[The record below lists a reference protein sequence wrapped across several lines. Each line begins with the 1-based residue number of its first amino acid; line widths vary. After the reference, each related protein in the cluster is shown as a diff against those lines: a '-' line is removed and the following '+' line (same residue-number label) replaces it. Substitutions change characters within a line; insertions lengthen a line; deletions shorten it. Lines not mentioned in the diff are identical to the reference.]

1 MNASSP
7 QGAGAEERGGAQ
19 WAWITA
25 AALGVLCFATLKH
38 LLDIGLVGH
47 DTYPLLEG
55 VVGRSAGELWT
66 AKFLDGQ
73 LGMELHRP
81 VQNSLLALEH
91 AAFGLA
97 PRGWQWVHL
106 FDWTALVLSAFAL
119 AWRLLAR
126 LEPGGS
132 PARRALLAALPALGF
147 ALHPLLEEIA
157 PVVSRNHDPQALA
170 LTFAGLWL
178 AAGRGFGALHAIALA
193 VICLLAAGIKE
204 TGYFVGP
211 FAALL
216 RFFAVEEQ
224 GFVRRL
230 TRVVRDTGLAALAV
244 AGLLALRVSV
254 LGGAGEGAKGLFHAP
269 AMFAAWAKLLVPQP
283 GLQDSAAQQ
292 ALALLQL
299 VAVVALLGLSLRQL
313 PPQRRPVLIGIVAV
327 GVVWMLL
334 GGVLSGLA
342 GDARSWRLLFP
353 YAGFALLCIPA
364 LGALAAPV
372 FRWPAALLASAL
384 LAGVLARGAYAPL
397 FAEYDQWQ
405 TGTERL
411 HTFQERVLAG
421 IDGAQVGDVLFEIGP
436 PSFAKAADPHRPHVQ
451 APAILG
457 THSLRSYLALTRPG
471 VPVRVT
477 GLHGLL
483 GQPRDV
489 VQLALSSEFDS
500 YAGLGRRFADAV
512 ALLTL
517 EHPPAQ
523 RYMRFM
529 REAKQENDA
538 QRAREMLLSGI
549 SAAGSTSAPYVRTI
563 LAYFRSIE
571 DPVAVQAIERQL
583 ERWQVP
589 VEGRQLPAP
598 SAEPVP

>member
-1 MNASSP
+1 MSASSP
-7 QGAGAEERGGAQ
+7 EGAVAEEPGGARL
-19 WAWITA
+19 AWITA
-25 AALGVLCFATLKH
+25 GALGALCFFTLKH
-38 LLDIGLVGH
+38 ILGIGLVGH

-66 AKFLDGQ
+66 AKFLDGA

-91 AAFGLA
+91 AAFGLE

-106 FDWTALVLSAFAL
+106 LDWTALVLSAFAL

-126 LEPGGS
+126 LEPEGS
-132 PARRALLAALPALGF
+132 PARRALLAGLPALGF
-147 ALHPLLEEIA
+147 ALHPLVEEIA
-157 PVVSRNHDPQALA
+157 PVVSRNHDPQALT

-178 AAGRGFGALHAIALA
+178 AAGRRFGALHAVALA
-193 VICLLAAGIKE
+193 VICVLAAGIKE

-216 RFFAVEEQ
+216 RFFAVDAA
-224 GFVRRL
+224 GFGRRFV
-230 TRVVRDTGLAALAV
+230 RVVRDTGLAALAV

-269 AMFAAWAKLLVPQP
+269 AMFAAWGKLLVPQP
-283 GLQDSAAQQ
+283 GLQDSTLQQ
-292 ALALLQL
+292 ALAGLQL
-299 VAVVALLGLSLRQL
+299 VALVALLCVSHTKL
-313 PPQRRPVLIGIVAV
+313 PAQRRPLLLGIVAV

-364 LGALAAPV
+364 LGALAGPV
-372 FRWPAALLASAL
+372 LRAPAALLAAVL
-384 LAGVLARGAYAPL
+384 VAGLIARSAYAPL

-405 TGTERL
+405 SGTERL
-411 HTFQERVLAG
+411 HTFQERVLSG
-421 IDGAQVGDVLFEIGP
+421 IDGAEVGDVLFEIGP
-436 PSFAKAADPHRPHVQ
+436 PSFAKPEDTSRPHVQ

-483 GQPRDV
+483 GKPKDV

-529 REAKQENDA
+529 REAKQDNDA
-538 QRAREMLLSGI
+538 ERAREMLLSGI
-549 SAAGSTSAPYVRTI
+549 AAAGRTSAPYVRTI

-571 DPVAVQAIERQL
+571 DPIAVAALEAQL
-583 ERWQVP
+583 ERWKVP
-589 VEGRQLPAP
+589 MDGKQLPAP
-598 SAEPVP
+598 GAALTP

>member
-1 MNASSP
+1 M
-7 QGAGAEERGGAQ
+7 
-19 WAWITA
+19 
-25 AALGVLCFATLKH
+25 H
-38 LLDIGLVGH
+38 LL
-47 DTYPLLEG
+47 
-55 VVGRSAGELWT
+55 
-66 AKFLDGQ
+66 
-73 LGMELHRP
+73 
-81 VQNSLLALEH
+81 
-91 AAFGLA
+91 
-97 PRGWQWVHL
+97 
-106 FDWTALVLSAFAL
+106 DWTALVLSTFAL

-126 LEPGGS
+126 LEPAGS
-132 PARRALLAALPALGF
+132 PGRRALLAGLPALGF
-147 ALHPLLEEIA
+147 ALHPLIEEIA
-157 PVVSRNHDPQALA
+157 PVVSRNHDPQALT

-178 AAGRGFGALHAIALA
+178 AAGRRFGALHAIALA

-216 RFFAVEEQ
+216 RFFAVDEQ
-224 GFVRRL
+224 GFARRFA
-230 TRVVRDTGLAALAV
+230 RVVRDTGLAALAV

-269 AMFAAWAKLLVPQP
+269 AMFAAWGKLLVPQP
-283 GLQDSAAQQ
+283 GLQDSALQQ
-292 ALALLQL
+292 ALAGVQL
-299 VAVVALLGLSLRQL
+299 VALVALLWIGHAKL
-313 PPQRRPVLIGIVAV
+313 PPQRRPLLIGIVAV
-327 GVVWMLL
+327 SVVWVLL

-353 YAGFALLCIPA
+353 YAGFALVCIPA
-364 LGALAAPV
+364 LGALAGQGIRAS
-372 FRWPAALLASAL
+372 AALLASVL
-384 LAGVLARGAYAPL
+384 LAGVIARSAYAPL

-405 TGTERL
+405 SGTERL

-421 IDGAQVGDVLFEIGP
+421 IDEAEVGDVLFEIGP
-436 PSFAKAADPHRPHVQ
+436 PSFAKPEDTSRPHVQ

-457 THSLRSYLALTRPG
+457 THSLRSFLALTRPD

-483 GQPRDV
+483 GKPKDV

-512 ALLTL
+512 VLLTL

-529 REAKQENDA
+529 REAKQDNDA
-538 QRAREMLLSGI
+538 KRAREMLLSGI

-563 LAYFRSIE
+563 LAYFRFIE
-571 DPVAVQAIERQL
+571 DPVAVQSIERQL
-583 ERWQVP
+583 EHWKVP
-589 VEGRQLPAP
+589 VEGHQLPAP
-598 SAEPVP
+598 IAEPAP

>member
-1 MNASSP
+1 MSANSP
-7 QGAGAEERGGAQ
+7 QGAGAEERGGAR

-25 AALGVLCFATLKH
+25 GAFSALCFFTLKH
-38 LLDIGLVGH
+38 ILGVGLVGH
-47 DTYPLLEG
+47 DTYPLIEG

-91 AAFGLA
+91 AAFGLE

-106 FDWTALVLSAFAL
+106 LDWTALVLSAFAL

-126 LEPGGS
+126 LEPAGS

-147 ALHPLLEEIA
+147 ALHPLVEEIA
-157 PVVSRNHDPQALA
+157 PVVSRNHDPQALS

-178 AAGRGFGALHAIALA
+178 AAGRRFGALQAVALA

-216 RFFAVEEQ
+216 RFFAVEEHELVRR
-224 GFVRRL
+224 FVRVL
-230 TRVVRDTGLAALAV
+230 RDTGLAALTV
-244 AGLLALRVSV
+244 AGLLALRLSV

-283 GLQDSAAQQ
+283 GLQDSAPQLLIAV
-292 ALALLQL
+292 LQL
-299 VAVVALLGLSLRQL
+299 VALVALLWIGYAKL
-313 PPQRRPVLIGIVAV
+313 PAQRRPLLLGIVAV
-327 GVVWMLL
+327 GAAWILL

-364 LGALAAPV
+364 LGPVAGHSLRATEAMLAT
-372 FRWPAALLASAL
+372 AL
-384 LAGVLARGAYAPL
+384 LAGVIARSAYAPL

-405 TGTERL
+405 AGTERL
-411 HTFQERVLAG
+411 HIFQERVLAG
-421 IDGAQVGDVLFEIGP
+421 IDDAEIGDVLFEIGP
-436 PSFAKAADPHRPHVQ
+436 PSFAKPEDTTRPHVQ

-457 THSLRSYLALTRPG
+457 THSLRSYLALVRPN

-477 GLHGLL
+477 GLHGRL
-483 GQPRDV
+483 GKPRGV

-500 YAGLGRRFADAV
+500 YAGLGRRFADALT
-512 ALLTL
+512 LLTL
-517 EHPPAQ
+517 EHPKAQ
-523 RYMRFM
+523 RYIRFM
-529 REAKQENDA
+529 REAKQDNDA
-538 QRAREMLLSGI
+538 KRAREMLLSGI
-549 SAAGSTSAPYVRTI
+549 SAAGKTSAPYVRTI

-571 DPVAVQAIERQL
+571 DPVAVLAIERQL
-583 ERWQVP
+583 ERWGVP
-589 VEGRQLPAP
+589 IQGRQRPAP
-598 SAEPVP
+598 PAEPAP